1 MALLHPSCSA
11 PSFSFTK
18 NTNNTSLKLHNVSL
32 NMTAIR
38 SSNPVLRRSQPGSR
52 CTRSARQ

>member
-1 MALLHPSCSA
+1 MALLHPSA

-18 NTNNTSLKLHNVSL
+18 NTNNTSLKLHNVSH
-32 NMTAIR
+32 NITVIR
-38 SSNPVLRRSQPGSR
+38 SSHPVLRQSQPGSR